1 MNMINALAV
10 TGISP
15 DGLTLVGY
23 GTNREGR
30 IEGWI
35 AHLDH
40 PLFVPEPSTWL
51 LAGLGFCALLARRR
65 WSTRRAS

>member
-1 MNMINALAV
+1 MINALAV

-23 GTNREGR
+23 GTNRDGR

-51 LAGLGFCALLARRR
+51 LAAFGVAGLLVRHRFVAMGRK
-65 WSTRRAS
+65 